1 MSPPLR
7 VALVSDYYY
16 PDLGGMPEHVHH
28 LAVEL
33 SRRGHA
39 ITVITTAF
47 PEAPPL
53 RPSAATSFE
62 VVRIGRA
69 SGALITNG
77 SVARA
82 AVGWNL
88 HGELSALFSR
98 RGFDVIHVHAPIF
111 PTLALLAIRCAPEA
125 SRLVGTLHS
134 HFSESRLLRL
144 LRGPLQRYLDALDGL
159 IAVSDSALDSMRRV
173 GFRCDAAIIPNGVAI
188 SDWKSGRRLPAFD
201 DGCQNL
207 LLQARLEPRNHVGT
221 VLSALRRLSPELRA
235 AARLIVVGDGPE
247 RTRLLQESAGLR
259 VSFVGPQLSQR
270 PDFAATSDVYCF
282 TAAIASHPISLLEGM
297 AAGLPVLAHDID
309 GVRELVTDGH
319 EGFVLPLSD
328 PAAYATALSRLLADA
343 RLRAAMGR
351 AAALRAAAFSWQ
363 RVAGAVENFY
373 REVIAAT
380 SRARSEPYSAQ

>member
-1 MSPPLR
+1 MSARLR

-33 SRRGHA
+33 SRRGHEVA
-39 ITVITTAF
+39 VVTTAF

-53 RPSAATSFE
+53 RPVEEAPFE

-82 AVGWNL
+82 AVGLGL
-88 HGELSALFSR
+88 HAELSSLFTR
-98 RGFDVIHVHAPIF
+98 RRFDVIHAHAPIF
-111 PTLALLAIRCAPEA
+111 PTLALLSIRCAPST
-125 SRLVGTLHS
+125 SRLIGTLHT
-134 HFSESRLLRL
+134 HFSGSRILRI

-159 IAVSDSALDSMRRV
+159 IAVSDSALESMRRI
-173 GFRCDAAIIPNGVAI
+173 GFRCDAAIIPNGVATG
-188 SDWKSGRRLPAFD
+188 DWKNGRRLQAFD
-201 DGCQNL
+201 DGCKNL
-207 LLQARLEPRNHVGT
+207 LLQARLEPRNHVST
-221 VLSALRRLSPELRA
+221 VLSALRHLSPELRA
-235 AARLIVVGDGPE
+235 SARLIVVGDGPE
-247 RTRLLQESAGLR
+247 RGRLLQESAGLR
-259 VSFVGPQLSQR
+259 VAFVGPQLSQR

-309 GVRELVTDGH
+309 GVRQLVTDGC

-328 PAAYATALSRLLADA
+328 PLAYAAALTKLLADA
-343 RLRAAMGR
+343 RLRVAMGK
-351 AAALRAAAFSWQ
+351 AAAVRAAAFSWS
-363 RVAGAVENFY
+363 RVAAAVENFY
-373 REVIAAT
+373 YEVIAA
-380 SRARSEPYSAQ
+380 SREPSYARS